1 MLTEKEQQDI
11 IGIAKKLA
19 KVYHEDR
26 ALSKRIGEFF
36 NGKTKAIK
44 QVEDELIEYLKE
56 AG

>member
-19 KVYHEDR
+19 KVYHEDK

>member
-1 MLTEKEQQDI
+1 MLTENEQQDI
-11 IGIAKKLA
+11 IEFAKKLA
-19 KVYHEDR
+19 MVYHEDR